1 MVGGQRTALRAM
13 GAGRDEYS
21 DHPHNTEDGPE
32 EFARGPLSLGS
43 GGKVIATIPP
53 PRPERGGDHVRFYRA
68 VVEERDDWFPNRQST
83 GE

>member
-1 MVGGQRTALRAM
+1 M

-68 VVEERDDWFPNRQST
+68 VVEERDDWFSRT
-83 GE
+83 GSLHGNAVGQGAGPWR